1 MPRGCGTVFNGQWPC
16 PAACPRPLCTHSR
29 AHPPTSCPLTQ
40 PPTRP
45 RTGTVLV
52 ADTNNSLIRRFEP
65 STGRLSTLAL
75 VGVPGPRVSP
85 DAAVAARSLG
95 ACPGGPGLDDLG
107 KMEAC
112 CCFFA
117 VRGNACTSDWP
128 HQLPHLP
135 FHHHLHPTQSPPTPH
150 HPSHPTPPLLLSLSA
165 ADSGLPD
172 GATLVRFPSPF
183 TSDQAELRLKIQ
195 LPPGYHLTKGANSGF
210 QAAVVGGEAAAAA
223 VEVSPARGALQEGGG
238 GAVSATLAVR
248 RRPGGALAPGAVLR
262 VLSKVY
268 FCQQDDAC
276 LFEEVV
282 FEVPLAERAQ
292 QQPGFKEEHQL
303 LEMSHSVSAS
313 APQVT
318 LPGL

>member
-1 MPRGCGTVFNGQWPC
+1 MQLWRHGPWVRAPGGLALMTWGKWKRAAAFSLCGGMLVRVIGLTNCRTFLSTTTSTPPN
-16 PAACPRPLCTHSR
+16 
-29 AHPPTSCPLTQ
+29 HPPPLT
-40 PPTRP
+40 TR
-45 RTGTVLV
+45 
-52 ADTNNSLIRRFEP
+52 
-65 STGRLSTLAL
+65 
-75 VGVPGPRVSP
+75 
-85 DAAVAARSLG
+85 
-95 ACPGGPGLDDLG
+95 
-107 KMEAC
+107 
-112 CCFFA
+112 
-117 VRGNACTSDWP
+117 
-128 HQLPHLP
+128 
-135 FHHHLHPTQSPPTPH
+135 PTPH

-172 GATLVRFPSPF
+172 GATLVRFPSLF

-223 VEVSPARGALQEGGG
+223 VEVSPARGMLQEGGG
-238 GAVSATLAVR
+238 GAVLATLAVR
-248 RRPGGALAPGAVLR
+248 RRAGGALAPGAVLR

-292 QQPGFKEEHQL
+292 QQPGFKEERQL